1 MRGREGINT
10 GTTPSVAA
18 GISPRI
24 GTLDLGRIVL
34 LMLML
39 MLLLLLLLLP
49 PPWLLRLPLVQL

>member
-39 MLLLLLLLLP
+39 MLLLLLP